1 MPIYKL
7 EFTKQISADPETIY
21 QHLSQPNNLIGLQP
35 LLTRVDRIQPFEQ
48 NSRKAVS
55 YETVEAFRW
64 KGITLYENRIR
75 VNTIFTDPPVRF
87 ETTVKSFPNINL
99 LVTYTLRPIERGTL
113 VTEEMQI
120 ECHSWLAGFVTSEA
134 RKAQTA
140 LLENLRS
147 RLERV
152 IS

>member
-7 EFTKQISADPETIY
+7 EFTKQISAAPETIY
-21 QHLSQPNNLIGLQP
+21 QHLSEPGNLIGLQP
-35 LLTRVDRIQPFEQ
+35 LLTRVDRIHPFEQ
-48 NSRKAVS
+48 NGRRAVS

-75 VNTIFTDPPVRF
+75 VQTVFTDPPKQF
-87 ETTVKSFPNINL
+87 ETTVKSFPNITL
-99 LVTYTLRPIERGTL
+99 LVTYTLRPLENGTL

-120 ECHSWLAGFVTSEA
+120 ECHSWLAEFVTGEA

-140 LLENLRS
+140 LLENLKS
-147 RLERV
+147 RFEQI